1 MSEWDDELSQDE
13 LEGDE
18 NLNEEPIDESSAVP
32 SEKYEKLLGEDSK
45 KYKLS
50 GMFKDWFL
58 DYSSYVILQRA
69 VPNIVDGLK
78 PVQRR
83 VLHAMHEHDT
93 GAYSKVAGIVGE
105 AMHFHPHGDASILGA
120 SASERSLAF
129 SYPEA
134 VRHPRGSGNL
144 A

>member
-93 GAYSKVAGIVGE
+93 GAYSKVARSSVKQCISIRMETLPYLELSYSWGRR
-105 AMHFHPHGDASILGA
+105 AMQLTVRVTGVT
-120 SASERSLAF
+120 F
-129 SYPEA
+129 SPA
-134 VRHPRGSGNL
+134 
-144 A
+144 

>member
-69 VPNIVDGLK
+69 VPNSRFTRTNHGHQEINLSSSPPKKRVRKIPRSGAK
-78 PVQRR
+78 AKESQGQGSAKRR
-83 VLHAMHEHDT
+83 RATRQPRSVPSRVVIAL
-93 GAYSKVAGIVGE
+93 S
-105 AMHFHPHGDASILGA
+105 HG
-120 SASERSLAF
+120 
-129 SYPEA
+129 
-134 VRHPRGSGNL
+134 PR
-144 A
+144 